1 MAPAP
6 VERRVVWLTQDALVV
21 GRLAAGDAL
30 NILMSS
36 GSPAPVRLELTRG
49 ENSAVLTFAAAR

>member
-1 MAPAP
+1 

-21 GRLAAGDAL
+21 GRLAAGDAQ
-30 NILMSS
+30 NILMNA